1 MTKLNL
7 KLGKQKV
14 GEYSKEGHYEN
25 NYKFWRQYRKNANE
39 KFFMVPSEIIKYVSS
54 IKSKAMNLYLYY
66 SYRAN
71 NDSGKSWAS
80 VERAAEDLC
89 ISTKSVN
96 NWNKELESLGL
107 IARINEGKSSKTT
120 YLLPI
125 TDYYYFEKNTTPE
138 NFIEFSDPVLD
149 GDLMSIFHLFQW
161 RKENSEEF
169 TKPYNLTCLIF
180 KRSYEPQEAN
190 NNNKFM
196 VIKAVIFEEKEFKKI
211 RIDKT
216 AKEFPSNQD
225 AYLFESPK
233 RSYAKDVETIGVA
246 ITTKIN
252 LKDEKNQ
259 TDVLDLIQQL
269 VQGFDDGTLH
279 ELPKVEISED
289 DIK

>member
-1 MTKLNL
+1 MSKLNL

-14 GEYSKEGHYEN
+14 GEYSKEDHYEN
-25 NYKFWRQYRKNANE
+25 NYKCWRQYRKNVNE

-71 NDSGKSWAS
+71 NNSGKSWAS

-107 IARINEGKSSKTT
+107 IARVNEGKSSKTT

-138 NFIEFSDPVLD
+138 KLIEFSNPVLD
-149 GDLMSIFHLFQW
+149 GNLMSIFHLFQW

-180 KRSYEPQEAN
+180 KRSYEPEEAN
-190 NNNKFM
+190 NNNKFR
-196 VIKAVIFEEKEFKKI
+196 VIKAVFFEEKEFKKMH
-211 RIDKT
+211 IDKT
-216 AKEFPSNQD
+216 AKEFSSSQG
-225 AYLFESPK
+225 AYLFELPN
-233 RSYAKDVETIGVA
+233 RSYAKNVKTTGVA
-246 ITTKIN
+246 ISTKIN
-252 LKDEKNQ
+252 LKDTKNQ
-259 TDVLDLIQQL
+259 TDILDLIQQL
-269 VQGFDDGTLH
+269 VQGFDDGTLD
-279 ELPKVEISED
+279 ELPKVKISEEN
-289 DIK
+289 IK